1 MQATLT
7 PLQRSLLGEF
17 RLHTVSNDC
26 WRIDNLAPPHESLW
40 LRGVDARAAPMP
52 PRFDRL
58 TVVWQPDGRIA
69 LTLANGAEAL
79 TVGASCALLHEPR
92 ERLYDS
98 LPLPAYTSRTARFW
112 RRVFRLVRIPGGRL
126 LLSWL
131 ARRSRSGV

>member
-7 PLQRSLLGEF
+7 PLQRGLQGEF
-17 RLHTVSNDC
+17 RLKIVSKDC
-26 WRIDNLAPPHESLW
+26 WRIDNLALPHESLW
-40 LRGVDARAAPMP
+40 LRGVEAQAAPVP

-58 TVVWQPDGRIA
+58 NVVWREDGRID
-69 LTLANGAEAL
+69 LTLEAGAEAL
-79 TVGASCALLHEPR
+79 GVRASSALLHEPR

-98 LPLPAYTSRTARFW
+98 LPLPAYTSQTARFW

-126 LLSWL
+126 LLAWL